1 MTNTGVEG
9 PKDITVEKGA
19 DASAI
24 KERITGGQTLENG
37 NLSKG
42 ATATATY
49 SDGSTYDFRVNWDAD
64 DLAAIDTSKAG
75 TYTVNGTIAQQN
87 FSDGTMMYRRAD
99 PNVVYWQGKYYFI
112 ATNEGADRN
121 IYIRVA
127 DTMEGLKDAG
137 NSVSDGDGGHIV
149 NGQDIFLWGNKDDT
163 GHEGYHWAPELHAIT
178 DSNGKTHLYCF
189 FAQYPTGKDGDPSL
203 SGAPNWAGPPPTCT
217 SSRMGRP
224 DQDR

>member
-1 MTNTGVEG
+1 
-9 PKDITVEKGA
+9 
-19 DASAI
+19 
-24 KERITGGQTLENG
+24 
-37 NLSKG
+37 
-42 ATATATY
+42 
-49 SDGSTYDFRVNWDAD
+49 
-64 DLAAIDTSKAG
+64 
-75 TYTVNGTIAQQN
+75 
-87 FSDGTMMYRRAD
+87 MMYRRAD

-203 SGAPNWAGPPPTCT
+203 SGAPNWAGPSAYVYELKDGGDPTKT
-217 SSRMGRP
+217 ADWTEHRVLNSTGDALNTKALTIDMTYFEVDGKSYVAWSQGDDTYKGARASLYIA
-224 DQDR
+224 